1 VLKNTRAKELDM
13 RKRMFVAAAC
23 AAALAVGATAAPAAA
38 ASRSFGEVTTLA
50 SDLLGPWSVAAD
62 RDGTV
67 YVSQNVAGTLE
78 RFSRDGERTTVATVP
93 GPGQSIAAVSTRR
106 GEVYYAQGSQAAGE
120 FLLMRLGADGTSTE
134 LADLG
139 QYEADVNPDAEVEY
153 GFTEL
158 TPECAAQFPPP
169 STEPP
174 GPETT
179 PPGFYTGIVDTNPF
193 ASAATSSEVYVA
205 DAAGNDILRV
215 GLDGEIS
222 TVAVLPPSAPIT
234 ATEALLEGTGYPD
247 CALGQPYVS
256 EPVPTDIE
264 IGPDGWLYVTLLPG
278 GPEDPA
284 LGARGSVVK
293 INPDT
298 QEIVTVATGLA
309 GATGLAVAPETGAI
323 VVTEL
328 TGGADNSGQVA
339 VILPFSTTP
348 VAYIPVTSP
357 AAIEYQDGK
366 VYITYNAAVFG
377 EQGPQPGSLAVLD
390 LSALGKHW
398 KHHFDD

>member
-1 VLKNTRAKELDM
+1 MK
-13 RKRMFVAAAC
+13 KRMFVAAAC
-23 AAALAVGATAAPAAA
+23 AAALTVGATAAPAAA
-38 ASRSFGEVTTLA
+38 SSGSSGSFGKVTTLA

-67 YVSQNVAGTLE
+67 YVSQNIAGTLE
-78 RFSRDGERTTVATVP
+78 RITRSGERTTVATVP
-93 GPGQSIAAVSTRR
+93 EPGQEIGAVSTRR
-106 GEVYYAQGSQAAGE
+106 GEVYYAQGNQQAGE

-139 QYEADVNPDAEVEY
+139 QYEAEVNPDGAVEY
-153 GFTEL
+153 GFTDL
-158 TPECAAQFPPP
+158 SPECAAQFPPP

-179 PPGFYTGIVDTNPF
+179 PPGFYTGIVDTHPF
-193 ASAATSSEVYVA
+193 ASAATRNEVYVA

-222 TVAVLPPSAPIT
+222 TLAVLPPSAPFI
-234 ATEALLEGTGYPD
+234 ATEALLEGTGYPA
-247 CALGQPYVS
+247 CALGQPYVA

-298 QEIVTVATGLA
+298 AEIVTVATGLA
-309 GATGLAVAPETGAI
+309 GATGLAIEPGTGVI
-323 VVTEL
+323 GVTEL
-328 TGGADNSGQVA
+328 TGGADGSGQVA
-339 VILPFSTTP
+339 VILPYSTTP

-357 AAIEYQDGK
+357 AAIEYSDGK
-366 VYITYNAAVFG
+366 AYVTYNAAVFG
-377 EQGPQPGSLAVLD
+377 EQGPEPGSLAVVN
-390 LSALGKHW
+390 LSGKGNPW
-398 KHHFDD
+398 KHLSEE

>member
-1 VLKNTRAKELDM
+1 MK
-13 RKRMFVAAAC
+13 KRIFVAAAC
-23 AAALAVGATAAPAAA
+23 AATLAVGASAAPAAA
-38 ASRSFGEVTTLA
+38 TPRSFGEVETLA
-50 SDLLGPWSVAAD
+50 SDLLGPWSVAAG

-67 YVSQNVAGTLE
+67 YVSQNIAGTLE
-78 RFSRDGERTTVATVP
+78 RITPSGERTTVASVP
-93 GPGQSIAAVSTRR
+93 EPGQEIGAVSTRH
-106 GEVYYAQGSQAAGE
+106 GEVYYAQGNQQAGE

-139 QYEADVNPDAEVEY
+139 QYEADVNPDGGVEY

-158 TPECAAQFPPP
+158 SPECAAQFPPP

-174 GPETT
+174 GPETI
-179 PPGFYTGIVDTNPF
+179 PPGFYTGIVDTHPF
-193 ASAATSSEVYVA
+193 ATAATRNEVYVA

-215 GLDGEIS
+215 DQSGEIS
-222 TVAVLPPSAPIT
+222 TLAVLPPSAPFT
-234 ATEALLEGTGYPD
+234 ATEDLVTQAGYPA
-247 CALGQPYVS
+247 CAIGQPYTA

-298 QEIVTVATGLA
+298 AEIVTVATGLA
-309 GATGLAVAPETGAI
+309 GATGLAVDPKTGAI
-323 VVTEL
+323 AVTEL
-328 TGGADNSGQVA
+328 YGGADASGQVS

-348 VAYIPVTSP
+348 VAHIPVTSP
-357 AAIEYQDGK
+357 AAIELQHGK
-366 VYITYNAAVFG
+366 VYVTYNAAIFG
-377 EQGPQPGSLAVLD
+377 AEGPEPGSLAVVD
-390 LSALGKHW
+390 LSWNGHQW
-398 KHHFDD
+398 KHHLDG